1 MISLNQSCV
10 LRASLITDFQYFM
23 KLIEVSM
30 YEKIFL

>member
-1 MISLNQSCV
+1 MISLNQSYV